1 MEIKCKFWL
10 EKNGEVVAGD
20 GKIRLLQLIDRH
32 GSIQKAA
39 QNNRMSYRHAWG
51 AIQKM
56 EKRSQIRIVETQ
68 TGGKKGGGARLTTP
82 GRDFVARYMRFSDG
96 LEEIIQ
102 MKFQEAFQKQKV
114 KTERKKLKADR

>member
-68 TGGKKGGGARLTTP
+68 TGGREGGGARLTTP